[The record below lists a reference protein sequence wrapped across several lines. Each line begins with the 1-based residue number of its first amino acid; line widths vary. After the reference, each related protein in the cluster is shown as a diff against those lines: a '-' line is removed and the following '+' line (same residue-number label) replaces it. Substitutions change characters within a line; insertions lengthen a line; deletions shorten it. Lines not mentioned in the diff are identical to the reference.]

1 MLPRRKKKAE
11 KKIETMII
19 KMDGTAEPYNREK
32 LVKSI
37 VNAGASKKTAE
48 KIADVVEKKIADR
61 KEVTT
66 RTIRSIVLRELEKR
80 DPQARD
86 NWVFYDRVVKNRIT
100 YEGGKFVVVEKGSLY
115 LGREVR
121 DIGKPGL
128 SDLGEVAAII
138 RELQED
144 YDHGVPKRTINARTW
159 VLFMAILK
167 SKKMDPETKKKAIA
181 MINDF
186 RAKFGWK
193 PFEPKKPL
201 E

>member
-1 MLPRRKKKAE
+1 MLPRKKKE
-11 KKIETMII
+11 KKKIETMII
-19 KMDGTAEPYNREK
+19 KMDGTAQPYDREK
-32 LVKSI
+32 LVESI
-37 VNAGASKKTAE
+37 IKAGASKKTAE
-48 KIADVVEKKIADR
+48 KIADIVEKEIADR

-66 RTIRSIVLRELEKR
+66 RTIRSIVLRELRKR
-80 DPQARD
+80 DPKAWD
-86 NWVFYDRVVKNRIT
+86 NWVFYDRIVKNRIT
-100 YEGGKFVVVEKGSLY
+100 YERGKFVVIEKGSLY

-128 SDLGEVAAII
+128 SDIEEVAAII

-159 VLFMAILK
+159 VLFMAVLK
-167 SKKMDPETKKKAIA
+167 SKHMDPETKKKAIN

-193 PFEPKKPL
+193 PFVPKKPI